1 MGGTSTSYWIYL
13 RQTSEFQ
20 LTVNLYK
27 SEFCHGPLTLLTIF
41 AKVIAINDFPVP
53 LSKKQLMRFLGMA
66 GYYREFCNNCSFMSA
81 PLSDLLKKKC
91 KFVWNE
97 TCQNSFENIKAM
109 FVNTPVLLAPNVCK
123 TFKLAA
129 DASDVGAGGVLLQE
143 DENRVD
149 HPVCYFSHKFN
160 KHQEVFFTFGKEC
173 LSLILSLQFFEVYV
187 SSSSFPLTV
196 FAAIIGIDFVKVQV
210 RIRIFYYFC
219 IY

>member
-1 MGGTSTSYWIYL
+1 MFQRLVNKVISGLDGVGAYIGDVIIYSDTWEEHL
-13 RQTSEFQ
+13 RLIGFFFDRLSEFQ

-129 DASDVGAGGVLLQE
+129 DASDVGAGG
-143 DENRVD
+143 
-149 HPVCYFSHKFN
+149 SA
-160 KHQEVFFTFGKEC
+160 FT
-173 LSLILSLQFFEVYV
+173 
-187 SSSSFPLTV
+187 
-196 FAAIIGIDFVKVQV
+196 
-210 RIRIFYYFC
+210 RR
-219 IY
+219 